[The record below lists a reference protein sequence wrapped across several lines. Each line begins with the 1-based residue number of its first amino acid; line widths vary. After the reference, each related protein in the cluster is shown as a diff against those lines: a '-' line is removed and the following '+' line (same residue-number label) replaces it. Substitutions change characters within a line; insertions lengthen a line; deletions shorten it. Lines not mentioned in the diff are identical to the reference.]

1 MKKIVNDS
9 LKFTLYHETLENGLN
24 VVIIEKPDFQK
35 VSGYFTTNFGSID
48 TKFQIGETLYDTPLG
63 IAHFLEHIVFHTDDE
78 SDASIEFEKLSAEV
92 NAFTS
97 KTETTYYF
105 STLENVDE
113 CINLLLDF
121 VQTPYFSEKIVES
134 ERKII
139 EQEINMINDNVDE
152 ELNSGLLNL
161 MFKDSPIKN
170 EIGGTVDTIKEI
182 TPELLNL
189 CYETFYHPSNMNL
202 IIIGGVEH
210 NHIMRLIRKNQS
222 SKKFKFI
229 ENKPTV
235 IYPEEINEVYKTKN
249 VEEKEVSIP
258 KVNVGLKLNL
268 DDKNIDDLIRIK
280 RNLGISF
287 LFNYFYQYAG
297 VFYNKLDKLNLVN
310 DSFQYVVNTR
320 RVGPYVDFNIDINEV
335 DLFEEKFIESLLAI
349 PDTKIDKTKFNIL
362 KKKYYASII
371 KGLNE
376 YYLLKEMSEVYLKTG
391 IKPLKYLKL
400 ITDVKI
406 KDLDEAK
413 KYIKKEN
420 ISINTFLIKKELN

>member
-1 MKKIVNDS
+1 MKKIISDS
-9 LKFTLYHETLENGLN
+9 LKFTLYHEVLDNGLN
-24 VVIIEKPDFQK
+24 VIVVEKPNFQK

-48 TKFQIGETLYDTPLG
+48 NKFELNNEIYDTPLG

-105 STLENVDE
+105 NTLENVDE

-121 VQTPYFSEKIVES
+121 VQTPYCSRKIVES

-152 ELNSGLLNL
+152 QLNSGLLNL
-161 MFKDSPIKN
+161 LFKDSPIKN

-189 CYETFYHPSNMNL
+189 CYETFYHPSNMHL
-202 IIIGGVEH
+202 IIIGGVDH
-210 NHIMRLIRKNQS
+210 KHIFKLIKKNQQNKTFKEI
-222 SKKFKFI
+222 SKPK
-229 ENKPTV
+229 V
-235 IYPEEINEVYKTKN
+235 IYPEEIEQAFINKK
-249 VEEKEVSIP
+249 VEEKQVSIP
-258 KVNVGLKLNL
+258 KINVGLKLNL
-268 DDKNIDDLIRIK
+268 EENNIDDLDRLK
-280 RNLGISF
+280 RNLGINF
-287 LFNYFYQYAG
+287 LFNYFYQYQG
-297 VFYNKLDKLNLVN
+297 VFYNELDKLNLMN
-310 DSFQYVVNTR
+310 DSFQYAVNTR
-320 RVGPYVDFNIDINEV
+320 KVGPYIDFNIDINEV
-335 DLFEEKFIESLLAI
+335 ELFEEKFINSLLSI
-349 PDTKIDKTKFNIL
+349 NNTKIDKNKFNIL

-391 IKPLKYLKL
+391 IKPLKYIKL
-400 ITDVKI
+400 IKDVKI
-406 KDLDEAK
+406 KDLNDSK
-413 KYIKKEN
+413 RYIKKEN
-420 ISINTFLIKKELN
+420 ISVNTFLMKN

>member
-9 LKFTLYHETLENGLN
+9 LKFTLYHEVLENGLN
-24 VVIIEKPDFQK
+24 VAVIEKPNFQK

-48 TKFQIGETLYDTPLG
+48 NKFKIGDEVYDTPLG

-78 SDASIEFEKLSAEV
+78 NDASIEFEKLSAEV

-105 STLENVDE
+105 NTLENIDN

-152 ELNSGLLNL
+152 QLNSGMLNL
-161 MFKDSPIKN
+161 LFKDSPIKN
-170 EIGGTVDTIKEI
+170 EIGGTVETIKQI

-189 CYETFYHPSNMNL
+189 CYETFYHPANMNL
-202 IIIGGVEH
+202 IIVGGVDH
-210 NHIMRLIRKNQS
+210 KHIFKLIKKNQA
-222 SKKFKFI
+222 KKTFKVFPKV
-229 ENKPTV
+229 EV
-235 IYPEEINEVYKTKN
+235 IYPEEIEHAYIDKKFQ
-249 VEEKEVSIP
+249 EKPVSIP
-258 KVNVGLKLNL
+258 KINIGLKLNFE
-268 DDKNIDDLIRIK
+268 DKDIDDLTRLK
-280 RNLGISF
+280 RNLGLNF
-287 LFNYFYQYAG
+287 LFNYFYQYQG
-297 VFYNKLDKLNLVN
+297 VFYNELDKLNLMN
-310 DSFQYVVNTR
+310 DSFQYVVNAK

-335 DLFEEKFIESLLAI
+335 ELFEEKFINSLLSI
-349 PDTKIDKTKFNIL
+349 ENTKIDPTKFNIL

-376 YYLLKEMSEVYLKTG
+376 YYLLKEMAEAYLKTG
-391 IKPLKYLKL
+391 VKPLKYIQL
-400 ITDVKI
+400 IKDVKI
-406 KDLDEAK
+406 KDLNNSK

-420 ISINTFLIKKELN
+420 ISSNIFLMK